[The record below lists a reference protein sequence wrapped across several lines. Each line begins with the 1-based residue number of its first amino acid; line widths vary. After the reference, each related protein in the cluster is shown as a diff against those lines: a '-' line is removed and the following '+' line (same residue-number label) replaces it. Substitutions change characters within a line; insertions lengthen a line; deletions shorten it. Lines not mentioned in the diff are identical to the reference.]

1 MSKKKAQKQ
10 KKKAIKKPF
19 KIVKHQNISK
29 KSDEADSNIETAQ
42 RNIQTQKVSN
52 SRKAIKNDIN
62 VKEEG
67 HNYYITSL
75 FNTFYTYSEDMLN
88 EYLERETNKDNLT
101 QINEEILAKFGITK
115 DLRKYAFKYLWE
127 TLKPYN
133 TNKKLY
139 FKTTSIFDS
148 FLINYSKNNSQDI
161 SSKFFL
167 SKHDGLFSE
176 TKLIMFTL
184 CCFFIVNQVFNTQN
198 FELKC
203 LEKWDDKDE
212 FTYDELNELIYIIL
226 KDVDCNI
233 DNLNIYDILNLL
245 LFDLNKKI
253 KNVKDENEFIS
264 FFNQSVNI
272 FSVKIVQDINLN
284 DVLPSAQSLGII
296 MFSWEY
302 TKFMMQNNNQN
313 EKLYFFVDNWIQN
326 VKNILLNLKQQDVKR
341 VIHWLNEYVN
351 TH

>member
-19 KIVKHQNISK
+19 KIAKHQNISK

-148 FLINYSKNNSQDI
+148 FLVNYSKNNSQDI

-176 TKLIMFTL
+176 TKLIMFMSTL
-184 CCFFIVNQVFNTQN
+184 EI
-198 FELKC
+198 
-203 LEKWDDKDE
+203 
-212 FTYDELNELIYIIL
+212 
-226 KDVDCNI
+226 
-233 DNLNIYDILNLL
+233 
-245 LFDLNKKI
+245 
-253 KNVKDENEFIS
+253 
-264 FFNQSVNI
+264 
-272 FSVKIVQDINLN
+272 
-284 DVLPSAQSLGII
+284 P
-296 MFSWEY
+296 
-302 TKFMMQNNNQN
+302 
-313 EKLYFFVDNWIQN
+313 
-326 VKNILLNLKQQDVKR
+326 
-341 VIHWLNEYVN
+341 
-351 TH
+351 